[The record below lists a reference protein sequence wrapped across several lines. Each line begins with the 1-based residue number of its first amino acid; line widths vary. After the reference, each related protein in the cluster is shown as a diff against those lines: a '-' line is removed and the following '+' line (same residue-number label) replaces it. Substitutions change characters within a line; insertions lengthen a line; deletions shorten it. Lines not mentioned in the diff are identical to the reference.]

1 MDACALDWQKAAV
14 MWTWLGC
21 SDPMGQWC
29 ALAELEKRLRDTS
42 EDKRRLADA
51 LRASPIAE
59 RDRLAAFVLDEAAAF
74 AANPFPS
81 TTAGAARQRW
91 GLREIEFEAMQIASA
106 GLSCLMTALA
116 RLPASEPLR
125 QEILRT
131 PTHVLYLLHHGESGR
146 IIGAV
151 LHGKPREPLP
161 LFVRPK
167 AVSRRPRRR
176 RTNPDQLDLFEL
188 NTA

>member
-1 MDACALDWQKAAV
+1 MR
-14 MWTWLGC
+14 G
-21 SDPMGQWC
+21 
-29 ALAELEKRLRDTS
+29 TS

-51 LRASPIAE
+51 LRAGAIAE
-59 RDRLAAFVLDEAAAF
+59 RDRLMAFVLDAATAF

-91 GLREIEFEAMQIASA
+91 GLREIEFEAMQVASA
-106 GLSCLMTALA
+106 GLSCLMRELA
-116 RLPASEPLR
+116 RLPSGEPLR

-131 PTHVLYLLHHGESGR
+131 PAHVLYLLHHGESGR

-151 LHGKPREPLP
+151 LHGKPREALP

-167 AVSRRPRRR
+167 AVLGRRGG
-176 RTNPDQLDLFEL
+176 D
-188 NTA
+188 A